1 MNTLLS
7 RRLAALEDALG
18 PITPISTEDQ
28 AFIVLFLSWTDGSR
42 RATVRT
48 LTGHTT
54 AEIWQ
59 KAHEI
64 LAPFADCA
72 TWLRVDR
79 VNAIERT
86 DWKTLR
92 TTLPD
97 IKRNYFRLGISLDAR
112 FTHAFLECELN
123 ANAMLYGGPSH
134 EGAQL
139 NRGNFARYA
148 AERHDLHDLD
158 FSDRCP
164 IWLFK
169 TSGAFIGKDNVVHA
183 LDTTGLSTGRRSMP
197 PLRADD
203 TLRLITRGSRYL
215 ATQVRD
221 DGLFHYGWHPC
232 FDKPVDG
239 YNCLRHASTVYA
251 MLEAWEAT
259 RDETAK
265 AAIDKALHRLTT
277 ELIRTVALP
286 DGSSAA
292 FLVDSGDEIKLG
304 GNALSILALVKHC
317 ELTGDFRHRDLLDN
331 LARGVRFM
339 QDDATGGFF
348 HVLHYP
354 SLAIKAP
361 FRTIYYD
368 GEAALSL
375 MRLFILTGK
384 KCWLNMVE
392 RACDHFIREERWKE
406 HDHWLSYCVNELT
419 MWRRH
424 ERYIKLG
431 IDNIRNCLD
440 FVERRITT
448 FPTLLELMMSAEA
461 MIARVKADPE
471 CAHLLSGVDLER
483 FYDVL
488 HYRANYLV
496 NGHFWPEMAMFF
508 ANPDKIEG
516 SFFIRHQA
524 FRIRIDDVEHY
535 LSGLVS
541 YRNFLISRESRQTM
555 IRILNKADH

>member
-1 MNTLLS
+1 MTTLLS
-7 RRLAALEDALG
+7 RRLAALKDALG
-18 PITPISTEDQ
+18 PITALKTEDQ
-28 AFIVLFLSWTDGSR
+28 PFIVLFLSWTDGTR

-48 LTGHTT
+48 VTGHTT
-54 AEIWQ
+54 DEIWQ
-59 KAHEI
+59 HAHEI
-64 LAPFADCA
+64 LAPVADDA

-79 VNAIERT
+79 VDAIERS
-86 DWKTLR
+86 DWKALR
-92 TTLPD
+92 TTLPN
-97 IKRNYFRLGISLDAR
+97 IKRNYFRLGISLDAQ
-112 FTHAFLECELN
+112 FAHAFLECELN
-123 ANAMLYGGPSH
+123 ANAMLYGGPDH

-139 NRGNFARYA
+139 NQRNFSRYA
-148 AERHDLHDLD
+148 AQRHGLRDLD
-158 FSDRCP
+158 FSDGCP

-169 TSGAFIGKDNVVHA
+169 TSGAFIGNDNVVHA
-183 LDTTGLSTGRRSMP
+183 LDTTGLDAGRRSMP

-203 TLRLITRGSRYL
+203 TLRLIARGSRYL

-221 DGLFHYGWHPC
+221 NGLFHYGWHPC
-232 FDKPVDG
+232 FDKPVHG
-239 YNCLRHASTVYA
+239 YNCLRHASTIYA
-251 MLEAWEAT
+251 MLEAWETT
-259 RDETAK
+259 RDETVK
-265 AAIDKALHRLTT
+265 TAIDKALQRLTS

-286 DGSSAA
+286 DGTPAA
-292 FLVDSGDEIKLG
+292 FLVDTGDEIKLG

-317 ELTGDFRHRDLLDN
+317 ELTGDYRHRELLAN
-331 LARGVRFM
+331 LAHGIRFM
-339 QDDATGGFF
+339 QDGATGGFF

-354 SLAIKAP
+354 SLEIKAP

-375 MRLFILTGK
+375 MRLFILTGER
-384 KCWLNMVE
+384 CWLSMVE
-392 RACDHFIREERWKE
+392 RACDHFIREERWKA

-440 FVERRITT
+440 FVEKRITT

-471 CAHLLSGVDLER
+471 CAHMLHGIDLER
-483 FYDVL
+483 FYDIL
-488 HYRANYLV
+488 HYRANYLA

-508 ANPDKIEG
+508 ANPNKISG

-524 FRIRIDDVEHY
+524 FRVRIDDVEHY
-535 LSGLVS
+535 LSGLIS
-541 YRNFLISRESRQTM
+541 YRNFLISREARRMTVQTL
-555 IRILNKADH
+555 IETSH